1 MYDDDEALYYSGR
14 EIKDAQ
20 TVTAA
25 AVFMDMLAA
34 MDVDPVDRSEWL
46 HRFIASHRMRLAQFG
61 QAGIGA

>member
-1 MYDDDEALYYSGR
+1 MYDDDEALFYSAR
-14 EIKDAQ
+14 ELKDVH

-34 MDVDPVDRSEWL
+34 MNVDPVDRSEWL
-46 HRFIASHRMRLAQFG
+46 HRFVESHRMRLAQFG